1 MNAKARRIVVVG
13 GGLGGLAC
21 AAELAGRGH
30 AVTVLE
36 RGAELGGRART
47 TREGEFRLNYGPHAL
62 YRGGPAGALLE
73 TLGITPRG
81 RAPAGGGL
89 ALKGERA
96 HELPG
101 TFGAMLRSD
110 LFGARAKCSTV
121 LGLVKATLA
130 DTGRWEERSLSQW
143 AAQAV
148 ADPQAR
154 ELVLALARVAS
165 YTEAPDELS
174 AGLAL
179 RQLARVL
186 RHGVIYLDGGWEELA
201 RAMAERARARG
212 ALLRTGARVDRIGV
226 PDEQGR
232 RLVHLGGERLIADEL
247 VLAVGPDACHA
258 LVPDELAFAAA
269 ARACRPVHAACLDVA
284 LRARPRG
291 AGFALGLDRALYVSV
306 HSDTAR
312 LSPEGGA
319 MVHAAAYLGPD
330 EPAPERGVL
339 EAVLERVLPGYKEH
353 VVHARYLPKM
363 IVSHRLYEAAPR
375 ASYQAESAGLY
386 AVGDWVGGPYI
397 LLDAVCDT
405 VQAVTAAIAERETTT
420 SLKKRVGGAASP
432 ARPHAA

>member
-1 MNAKARRIVVVG
+1 MVVVG

-21 AAELAGRGH
+21 AAELAGRGY
-30 AVTVLE
+30 AVTLLE

-47 TREGEFRLNYGPHAL
+47 TREGGFRLNYGPHAL
-62 YRGGPAGALLE
+62 YRGGPAEALLRA
-73 TLGITPRG
+73 LGISPSG
-81 RAPAGGGL
+81 RAPANGGL

-101 TFGAMLRSD
+101 TLGALLRSD
-110 LFGARAKCSTV
+110 LFGARAKWSTV
-121 LGLVKATLA
+121 LGLAKASLS
-130 DTGRWEERSLSQW
+130 DPGPWEERPLSQW

-148 ADPQAR
+148 SDPAAR

-165 YTEAPDELS
+165 YTEAPEELS

-186 RHGVIYLDGGWEELA
+186 RHGVIYLDGGWEELT

-212 ALLRTGARVDRIGV
+212 AILRTGARVDRVGA
-226 PDEQGR
+226 PDGDGR
-232 RLVHLGGERLIADEL
+232 RVVHVGGERLIADEL

-258 LVPDELAFAAA
+258 LVPDERMFAAA

-306 HSDTAR
+306 HSDTAA
-312 LSPEGGA
+312 LAPEGGA

-330 EPAPERGVL
+330 DAAPERGKL
-339 EAVLERVLPGYKEH
+339 EAVLECVLPGYKEQ

-363 IVSHRLYEAAPR
+363 TVSHRLYEAAPR
-375 ASYQAESAGLY
+375 ASYQAEGAALY
-386 AVGDWVGGPYI
+386 AVGDWVGGPHI

-405 VQAVTAAIAERETTT
+405 ARAVVAAIARRET
-420 SLKKRVGGAASP
+420 SAPRERRRIGDASP
-432 ARPHAA
+432 TRPRAA